1 MAAKVQTHED
11 FSREEEIHGSSD
23 SGFGLVFAG
32 VFAIVTAV
40 SLWRGGRWWPY
51 AIALAVAFAGAAL
64 LRPGVLAPLNRL
76 WMRFGLLLAKVVNPL
91 VLGLLF
97 FVTILPIGLIMRALG
112 KDLLRLKLDRSATSY
127 WIAREPPGP
136 PPPSMRNQY

>member
-1 MAAKVQTHED
+1 
-11 FSREEEIHGSSD
+11 
-23 SGFGLVFAG
+23 
-32 VFAIVTAV
+32 
-40 SLWRGGRWWPY
+40 
-51 AIALAVAFAGAAL
+51 VAFAGAAL

-112 KDLLRLKLDRSATSY
+112 KDLLRLKLDRSARSY